1 MGIGTDLVRFFAR
14 TNGHHLSHT
23 GQYAA
28 RSLNEFIQEHPE
40 YITADLWPITLRLA
54 LQGHLHF
61 AGTANEFPIPQLWL
75 NYRFFSQPFLEAD
88 MNYGTFDF
96 AALGFPYIRDYFK
109 HSVKAVNVIKD
120 DGRDD
125 NGTGFL
131 LEERR
136 FVTARHCIEKKREI
150 RIDGW
155 DAVHAPL
162 KAIWAFKD
170 TRYSPRSEVDKRP
183 DLALLEFAG
192 DPFPGVPGFQFQEAQ
207 ILDDVLTIG
216 CPAVPG
222 FDQMVITE
230 TAQIAAE
237 LKSTVGHVVAQ
248 ESAYLSSQP
257 YLLISARVKGGN
269 SGGPVIGREG
279 KVVGV
284 VAQLSAEAEG
294 RLDVLGYGVVVP
306 TSTLNQLLQATNTN
320 SDQAELLSFKQKDGI
335 ITTTSTI
342 IPTS

>member
-1 MGIGTDLVRFFAR
+1 LGIGTDLVRFFAR
-14 TNGHHLSHT
+14 TNADYLSDA
-23 GQYAA
+23 GQYAP

-40 YITADLWPITLRLA
+40 HIMADMWPITLRLA

-61 AGTANEFPIPQLWL
+61 AGAANESPLSQPWL

-88 MNYGTFDF
+88 IIYGTFDF

-109 HSVKAVNVIKD
+109 HSVKAINVVKD
-120 DGRDD
+120 DGRPD
-125 NGTGFL
+125 NGSGFL
-131 LEERR
+131 LEDRR

-150 RIDGW
+150 HIDGW
-155 DAVHAPL
+155 DAVNAPL
-162 KAIWAFKD
+162 KNIWVFKD
-170 TRYSPRSEVDKRP
+170 TRFSPRSEVDKRP

-192 DPFPGVPGFQFQEAQ
+192 EPFPGIPGFQLQEAQ
-207 ILDDVLTIG
+207 ILDDVLTMG
-216 CPAVPG
+216 CPTVPG
-222 FDQMVITE
+222 FDQMFITE

-248 ESAYLSSQP
+248 ERAYLGNLT

-284 VAQLSAEAEG
+284 VAQLPAEAEG

-306 TSTLNQLLQATNTN
+306 TPTLKQLLQATNNN
-320 SDQAELLSFKQKDGI
+320 SDQAEQLSFKQKDGI

-342 IPTS
+342 APIN